1 MAERDPYAVVGVPVH
16 ASPDAVAAACRDLAR
31 RHHPDVSSEPD
42 AQARMAEI
50 NEACSILRD
59 PARRAA
65 WDRISLRV
73 LHPAAATD
81 GYPGGSASAGVD
93 SHPAPEQG
101 DDRAGGPGPGSG
113 PVGWRR
119 GPFGEGAAGPPPGP
133 RRGTV
138 LPFGR
143 HIGWSLGEVA
153 RVDPGYLVW
162 LRDRHEGEPYRDE
175 ISALLRAMFPTSTE
189 TPTPAHHHR
198 FPFG

>member
-50 NEACSILRD
+50 NEACSILRN
-59 PARRAA
+59 PARREA
-65 WDRISLRV
+65 WDRLSLRV
-73 LHPAAATD
+73 LRPAAD
-81 GYPGGSASAGVD
+81 GY
-93 SHPAPEQG
+93 
-101 DDRAGGPGPGSG
+101 AGGGVPAHSADREAADPGEDRRGDPPPGSG

-119 GPFGEGAAGPPPGP
+119 GPLGEGAAGPPPGP

-162 LRDRHEGEPYRDE
+162 LRDRHEGEPFRDE
-175 ISALLRAMFPTSTE
+175 ISALLRAMFPASTE
-189 TPTPAHHHR
+189 APAPAHHRR

>member
-31 RHHPDVSSEPD
+31 RHHPDVSTEPD
-42 AQARMAEI
+42 AQARMAAV
-50 NEACSILRD
+50 NAACSILRD
-59 PARRAA
+59 PVRREA
-65 WDRISLRV
+65 WDRINLRI
-73 LHPAAATD
+73 L
-81 GYPGGSASAGVD
+81 
-93 SHPAPEQG
+93 
-101 DDRAGGPGPGSG
+101 DRSGGPRADGAAPRFPSDEVVGQPRDPG
-113 PVGWRR
+113 PVAWRR
-119 GPFGEGAAGPPPGP
+119 GPHGEGAAGPPPGP

-162 LRDRHEGEPYRDE
+162 LRDRHEGEPYRAE
-175 ISALLRAMFPTSTE
+175 IGALLRAMYPASTE
-189 TPTPAHHHR
+189 APPLAQHRR